1 MDHCVSAFIKSK
13 RELAYRIYMSDAL
26 EAMVNCYGRTHG
38 AQGDIIEKRF
48 IDVLEPP
55 KPKKEES
62 AEDVINRIKRKLRG
76 K

>member
-1 MDHCVSAFIKSK
+1 MEHCVSAFIKSK
-13 RELAYRIYMSDAL
+13 RDLAYRIYMSDAL
-26 EAMVNCYGRTHG
+26 QAMVNCYGRTYG
-38 AQGDIIEKRF
+38 VKGELIEKRF

-55 KPKKEES
+55 KPEKEES

>member
-1 MDHCVSAFIKSK
+1 
-13 RELAYRIYMSDAL
+13 
-26 EAMVNCYGRTHG
+26 MVNCYGRTYG
-38 AQGDIIEKRF
+38 VQGEIIEKRF